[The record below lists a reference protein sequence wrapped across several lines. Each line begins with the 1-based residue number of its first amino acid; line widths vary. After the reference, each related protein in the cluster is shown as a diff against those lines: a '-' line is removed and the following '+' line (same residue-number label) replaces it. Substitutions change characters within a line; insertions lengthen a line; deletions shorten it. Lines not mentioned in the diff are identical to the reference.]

1 MLCVLFSLTNGR
13 RLLPVEALCSVR
25 PLAGCINKVVHY
37 SATQRHLHKPRR
49 CLRHIQYPSDI
60 ANSAPTRTIG
70 FSENP
75 Q

>member
-1 MLCVLFSLTNGR
+1 MFCATPRGLH
-13 RLLPVEALCSVR
+13 
-25 PLAGCINKVVHY
+25 IVVHY

-60 ANSAPTRTIG
+60 ANSVPTRTIG